1 MINLPSKFTTF
12 TKYNAV
18 EVMQKIEGLIDCCEA
33 LEARLSENETKLSDC
48 GSCVEKNP
56 TKKKTTSK

>member
-1 MINLPSKFTTF
+1 MANLPSKFTTF

-18 EVMQKIEGLIDCCEA
+18 EVMQKIEQLTDYCAA
-33 LEARLSENETKLSDC
+33 LEVRLTGTETKLSDC
-48 GSCVEKNP
+48 GSCVEKSP